1 MRTYCYLDYFSHFY
15 NHWIIRYLKME
26 NKVPGNKLETIG
38 FWGTLFSDPI
48 SIWSFET
55 PPKKCVVFSGC
66 LPKDF
71 EDVWVVPPSF
81 WPKCDGC
88 TPSIVIQFSIRPVV
102 LSTRQCRQGK
112 VPLALEDWAKRCS
125 CKMMAGHANRW
136 WLTVGSLVSK
146 KSRVI
151 RLHGFTSEE

>member
-1 MRTYCYLDYFSHFY
+1 LDFEVPYFQTPFLFEV
-15 NHWIIRYLKME
+15 LKLLQK
-26 NKVPGNKLETIG
+26 NV
-38 FWGTLFSDPI
+38 LF
-48 SIWSFET
+48 
-55 PPKKCVVFSGC
+55 FSGC

-112 VPLALEDWAKRCS
+112 VPLALED
-125 CKMMAGHANRW
+125 
-136 WLTVGSLVSK
+136 
-146 KSRVI
+146 
-151 RLHGFTSEE
+151 